1 MSPWE
6 VPLLRH
12 QEARQRV
19 REVVR
24 RFFSHVMPRI
34 DAVPPHVQGPV
45 PPDRERV
52 AVEVFEV
59 VAQRP
64 QDQERATNPVA
75 GGSVCFLMLSID
87 GGASAVILQHASH
100 HKRVPRGFSP
110 LVVILLPHAR
120 GVAPIPTVG
129 VGVDDPLRCL
139 RLSEEEPVPPAG
151 RELRVR
157 TGEVFADR
165 DAVQQRETRHQ
176 VAVIQGE
183 AEGDVAS
190 PVMTGE
196 SELFVPCPSK
206 RMSLTMSP
214 AAARFEC
221 AE

>member
-1 MSPWE
+1 MLVLAAVTRKLAVISGWPWPGVSSAAVESSAATNTVRRTDREVAMSPWE

-75 GGSVCFLMLSID
+75 GGSVCFLMLD
-87 GGASAVILQHASH
+87 RRWGQ
-100 HKRVPRGFSP
+100 RGNPPTCLAPQEGSSW
-110 LVVILLPHAR
+110 LLA
-120 GVAPIPTVG
+120 
-129 VGVDDPLRCL
+129 
-139 RLSEEEPVPPAG
+139 
-151 RELRVR
+151 
-157 TGEVFADR
+157 
-165 DAVQQRETRHQ
+165 TR
-176 VAVIQGE
+176 
-183 AEGDVAS
+183 
-190 PVMTGE
+190 
-196 SELFVPCPSK
+196 
-206 RMSLTMSP
+206 RNSP
-214 AAARFEC
+214 APCSRGRPDTNC
-221 AE
+221 RGRR